1 MSPRNIFLALFLAA
15 AALAVAGLGI
25 SGPALGQ
32 SGTAWKHVRT
42 VGMIDMVLV
51 DRARDKDKDVYRMAI
66 GSVCG
71 PKLKRGFCKVLF
83 WSDPSMV
90 PRSMPMT
97 AAQVSAMRADW
108 TYNDRASFRQLL
120 WACDI
125 EPDPAQCFKP

>member
-1 MSPRNIFLALFLAA
+1 MAPRHIILALFLVAGSTLTG
-15 AALAVAGLGI
+15 AALA
-25 SGPALGQ
+25 Q
-32 SGTAWKHVRT
+32 SGQGWQHVRT

-51 DRARDKDKDVYRMAI
+51 DRARDKDKDVYRLAI

-83 WSDPSMV
+83 WSDAAMV
-90 PRSMPMT
+90 PRSMPMSV
-97 AAQVSAMRADW
+97 AQARAMRADW